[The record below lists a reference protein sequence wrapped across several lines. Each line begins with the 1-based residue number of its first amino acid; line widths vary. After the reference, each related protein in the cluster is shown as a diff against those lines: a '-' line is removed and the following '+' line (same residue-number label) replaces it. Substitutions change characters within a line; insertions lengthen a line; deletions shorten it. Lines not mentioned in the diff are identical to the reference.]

1 VIPLGKRGAY
11 RAERPG
17 HAATTAH
24 FQAAYPFLAEGG
36 LGAPGAYI
44 GRDACGGAFLFDP
57 WAAYELGI
65 LSGPNMLIVGQLGRG
80 KSALLKTYIARQHVF
95 GREAWVLDP
104 KGEFA
109 PLARALG
116 GSVIALV
123 PGGSVRLNAISSRMG
138 HEAQLSLLR
147 SVAAAALRRELAPE
161 EDAGLRVAL
170 KAVADS
176 EPDEP
181 TLPQVVETLLHPC
194 EAMTAE
200 LVMERPDFAEKTR
213 QVALALQRLCH
224 GDLRGMFDGPT
235 SDGLDLDAPL
245 VVLDLS
251 AVADSA
257 ALGILM
263 TCAAAWLQG
272 VVMER
277 KRAAEAGGAGGA
289 KVIVAVDEAWRIT
302 ADLGVAE
309 WLQRSFKLSRAHG
322 VQNII
327 ALHRLSDL
335 GASGAQG
342 SREARIA
349 EGLIADADTKV
360 VLAQPP
366 DQIEGLRNLLG
377 LSATE
382 AELVP
387 TLRRGEALWMVGRRS
402 FLCQHRL
409 SSFEQKLVDTDA
421 RMARHP
427 QLSGAAT

>member
-1 VIPLGKRGAY
+1 VRRRGF
-11 RAERPG
+11 RGERPG
-17 HAATTAH
+17 HSATTAH
-24 FQAAYPFLAEGG
+24 FQSAYPFLAEAG

-44 GRDACGGAFLFDP
+44 GRDACGGAWVFDP
-57 WAAYELGI
+57 WAAYEAGI
-65 LSGPNMLIVGQLGRG
+65 LSGPNMLVVGQLGRG

-104 KGEFA
+104 KGEFT
-109 PLARALG
+109 PLARAIG
-116 GSVIALV
+116 GSVIALA

-138 HEAQLSLLR
+138 REAQLSLLR
-147 SVAAAALRRELAPE
+147 SVAAAALRRELSPE

-170 KAVADS
+170 QVVSEA

-181 TLPQVVETLLHPC
+181 TLPQVVDALLHPC

-200 LVMERPDFAEKTR
+200 LVMELADFADATR
-213 QVALALQRLCH
+213 QVALALQRLCQ
-224 GDLRGMFDGPT
+224 GDLRGMFDGRT
-235 SDGLDLDAPL
+235 SDGLDLDARL

-251 AVADSA
+251 AVQDSA

-263 TCAAAWLQG
+263 VCAAAWLQG

-277 KRAAEAGGAGGA
+277 KRAAEAGERDGA

-322 VQNII
+322 VQNLI

-335 GASGAQG
+335 GAAGAAG
-342 SREARIA
+342 SRESRIA

-360 VLAQPP
+360 ILAQPP
-366 DQIEGLRNLLG
+366 DQIKGLRNLVG

-402 FLCQHRL
+402 FLVQHRL
-409 SSFEQKLVDTDA
+409 SSFEQELVDTDA
-421 RMARHP
+421 RMVRHRE
-427 QLSGAAT
+427 LIGAAA

>member
-1 VIPLGKRGAY
+1 MNLLGRGGH

-24 FQAAYPFLAEGG
+24 FQAAFPFLAEAG

-44 GRDACGGAFLFDP
+44 GRDACGGAWVFDP
-57 WAAYELGI
+57 WAAYEAGVLT
-65 LSGPNMLIVGQLGRG
+65 GPNMLVVGQLGRG
-80 KSALLKTYIARQHVF
+80 KSAFLKTYIARQHVF

-104 KGEFA
+104 KGEFT
-109 PLARALG
+109 PLAEAIG

-138 HEAQLSLLR
+138 REAQEALLR
-147 SVAAAALRRELAPE
+147 SVAAAALRRELGPE
-161 EDAGLRVAL
+161 EGAALRVAL
-170 KAVADS
+170 KLVSAA

-181 TLPQVVETLLHPC
+181 TLPEVVEALLHPC
-194 EAMTAE
+194 EEMAGE
-200 LVMERPDFAEKTR
+200 LVMSVEDFAEAMR
-213 QVALALQRLCH
+213 QVALALQRLCL
-224 GDLRGMFDGPT
+224 GDLRGMFDGAT
-235 SDGLDLDAPL
+235 SPGLDLDARL

-251 AVADSA
+251 AVQDSS

-277 KRAAEAGGAGGA
+277 KRAAEAGERDGA

-309 WLQRSFKLSRAHG
+309 WLQSSFKLSRAHG

-335 GASGAQG
+335 GAAGAQG
-342 SREARIA
+342 SRESRIA
-349 EGLIADADTKV
+349 EGLIADADTRV
-360 VLAQPP
+360 VLSQPP

-377 LSATE
+377 LTATE

-387 TLRRGEALWMVGRRS
+387 TLRRGEALWQVGRRS
-402 FLCQHRL
+402 FLVQHRL
-409 SSFEQKLVDTDA
+409 SSAEMRFVDTDA
-421 RMARHP
+421 RMVRHP
-427 QLSGAAT
+427 RPRGAA